1 MKNDEIQAVRVVA
14 YTTNTWSSPL
24 ARLRLAGPIE
34 CAGMLLLHGTEAE
47 MVWPQRVEQADVVV
61 IQRDFPRRVHAC
73 RQVIQRAKAMGKPV
87 IFELDDLLFALPEHH
102 PDRVQ
107 GYYAEAL
114 LPMLDAVLQ
123 ADAVT
128 VSTRPLAEYLR
139 PFHDR
144 VFVLP
149 NMLDDSIWPVRPPQI
164 RREFP
169 LVVGYMGSPS
179 HAPDL
184 QMVLPALLNLARR
197 YGERIAFR
205 FIGLEPPAPLSEVA
219 QVSWE
224 PVRTLDYAQ
233 FASEFAAETFDIAI
247 APLEDNPFNR
257 SKSGIKFLEYAASG
271 VPGVYSNL
279 PPYADLITH
288 GQNGFLAATPDEWEQ
303 HLRALLDD
311 PDLRLRI
318 AQEAQKTVSKSHTLS
333 RECHRWR
340 ETYAQVLSTPAADER
355 RLALHAA
362 LEPIVAQSQT
372 YLRKLAARSDS
383 EKVRLAQEEARRL
396 VSQVQQLRLEL
407 EQATVERDAFGRRLW
422 QLQNDPL
429 WARLQGLRRWKARLS
444 GRGFGGEHLAPP
456 GGETPFKAQPALENP
471 LSLEGGSGFRDALP
485 SKFDVFVF
493 SVMDW
498 ETRTQRPQ
506 HLARRFARAGH
517 RVFYIRTDFHAGEH
531 ARVSALEENIW
542 EVHFPASRPV
552 NLYRDVMDAPLQA
565 RLAEELERLQTAFGV
580 HAAVLLVDLPFWWP
594 LANAV
599 RASTGW
605 PLVYDCMDYHPGFST
620 NKPSMLA
627 QEDALI
633 RGSDLVLVTSHF
645 LLERIAPLNSRCV
658 LLPNGAEYEHFRF
671 PPLRAPLEMAGIQEP
686 VIGYY
691 GAIADWF
698 DTALVRELAL
708 ARPDWLFVLI
718 GSTLYADLEP
728 LESLPNVRLLGE
740 KPYGV
745 LPQYLHAFDVAVIPF
760 KKTPL
765 TEATNP
771 VKLFEYLSAGKPVV
785 ATDLNELRYYADVVH
800 LADSPASWLKSLET
814 ALAENTPENV
824 ETRRA
829 FARQNTWAERFRRA
843 EAEFLALFPKVSVIV
858 LTYNNL
864 DYTQLCL
871 HSILENTRY
880 PRYEIIVVDNA
891 STDGTP
897 DYLRE
902 LAKREPRLKV
912 QLNEENLGFAAGNN
926 RGAEIASGDVLIF
939 LNNDTVVPA
948 GWMAGLVRYVREP
961 SVGMVGP
968 VTNSSGNETRIDV
981 PYLGVSEMYD
991 FAARYS
997 AAHRGQSFEIRML
1010 PFLCVAMRR
1019 EVFTEIGPL
1028 DEQFGVGMFEDD
1040 DYARRVRSR
1049 NYRILCAED
1058 VFVHHWGSASFSQ
1071 LGDDAYRRILE
1082 ENRRKL
1088 EAKWGV
1094 KWEPHEGRY

>member
-1 MKNDEIQAVRVVA
+1 MGLTIAA
-14 YTTNTWSSPL
+14 YTTNTWTSPL
-24 ARLRLAGPIE
+24 ARLRLVGPIE
-34 CAGMLLLHGTEAE
+34 RSRMSLLHGTEAE
-47 MVWPQRVEQADVVV
+47 KIWPERVEQADLVV
-61 IQRDFPRRVHAC
+61 IQRDFPRQVQAC
-73 RQVIQRAKAMGKPV
+73 RRVIQRARAAGKPIV
-87 IFELDDLLFALPEHH
+87 FELDDLLFALPEHH

-114 LPMLDAVLQ
+114 LPMLDTILE

-128 VSTRPLAEYLR
+128 VSTRPLAEHLR

-144 VFVLP
+144 IFVLP
-149 NMLDDSIWPVRPPQI
+149 NALDEDIWQIRPPQI
-164 RREFP
+164 RKDVP
-169 LVVGYMGSPS
+169 LIVGYMGSPS

-197 YGERIAFR
+197 YGEKIAFR
-205 FIGLEPPAPLSEVA
+205 FIGIEPPVALSEVA

-224 PVRTLDYAQ
+224 PLRTLNYAQ
-233 FASEFAAETFDIAI
+233 FASEFAAETFDVVI

-257 SKSGIKFLEYAASG
+257 AKSGVKFLEYTALG

-279 PPYADLITH
+279 PPYADVVTH
-288 GQNGFLAATPDEWEQ
+288 GQNGFLAAAPDEWVRY
-303 HLRALLDD
+303 LGALLDD

-318 AQEAQKTVSKSHTLS
+318 AQAAQKTVSESHLLS
-333 RECHRWR
+333 GESRRWR
-340 ETYAQVLSTPAADER
+340 DVYAQVISAPGTDGRRAALR
-355 RLALHAA
+355 AA
-362 LEPIVAQSQT
+362 LEPIVSQT
-372 YLRKLAARSDS
+372 QAYFRRLAERSES
-383 EKVRLAQEEARRL
+383 EKARLAQQEARRL
-396 VSQVQQLRLEL
+396 LSQVQQLRLEL
-407 EQATVERDAFGRRLW
+407 EQTELERDAFGRQLW
-422 QLQNDPL
+422 QVQNDPL
-429 WARLQGLRRWKARLS
+429 WLRMQRLRYWKARLL
-444 GRGFGGEHLAPP
+444 GREFSAERPKISPDAFRKREQTSTGDGLTVGGEMRSR
-456 GGETPFKAQPALENP
+456 KARPA
-471 LSLEGGSGFRDALP
+471 
-485 SKFDVFVF
+485 KFDVFVF
-493 SVMDW
+493 AVMDW

-517 RVFYIRTDFHAGEH
+517 RVFYIRTDFHTGEH
-531 ARVSALEENIW
+531 ARVTSLEENIW
-542 EVHFPASRPV
+542 EVHFPASAPV
-552 NLYRDVMDAPLQA
+552 NLYRDVMDAALQA
-565 RLAEELERLQTAFGV
+565 RLAAEFERLQTAFEV

-605 PLVYDCMDYHPGFST
+605 PLVYDCMDYHRGFST
-620 NKPSMLA
+620 NKAAMLA
-627 QEDALI
+627 QEDALVQ
-633 RGSDLVLVTSHF
+633 GSDLVLVTSHF
-645 LLERIAPLNSRCV
+645 LFERIAPLNPHCV
-658 LLPNGAEYEHFRF
+658 LLPNGADYEHFRF
-671 PPLRAPLEMAGIQEP
+671 PPLDEPLEIRGIQEP

-718 GSTLYADLEP
+718 GSTLYADLGP

-740 KPYGV
+740 KPYAI

-785 ATDLNELRYYADVVH
+785 ATDLDELRHYSEVIR
-800 LADSPASWLKSLET
+800 LADSPETWLDALEASLAET
-814 ALAENTPENV
+814 AADGV
-824 ETRRA
+824 QARWA
-829 FARQNTWAERFRRA
+829 FARKNTWAARFQQA

-864 DYTQLCL
+864 DYTRLCL
-871 HSILENTRY
+871 RSILENTQY

-897 DYLRE
+897 EYLQALAQRE
-902 LAKREPRLKV
+902 TRLNV
-912 QLNEENLGFAAGNN
+912 QLNAENLGFAAGNN
-926 RGAEIASGDVLIF
+926 RGVQLASGEVLIF
-939 LNNDTVVPA
+939 LNNDTVVPP
-948 GWMAGLVRYVREP
+948 GWMAGLVRHVSEP
-961 SVGMVGP
+961 SVGLVGP
-968 VTNSSGNETRIDV
+968 VTNASGNETRIDV
-981 PYLGVSEMYD
+981 PYLTIEEMND
-991 FAARYS
+991 FAANYV
-997 AAHRGQSFEIRML
+997 AAHRGRTFEIRML

-1040 DYARRVRSR
+1040 DYARRVRSN

-1058 VFVHHWGSASFSQ
+1058 VFVHHWGSASFSR
-1071 LGDDAYRRILE
+1071 LEEEAYRRLFE

-1094 KWEPHEGRY
+1094 DWDPHESRF